1 MSDPTPSHPTVTPLR
16 VLIVDDQPLVRQGL
30 ASLLDLEDDVQV
42 LAQAE
47 NGRQALDLAGELRPD
62 VVLMDVRMPVMDGIQ
77 ATAEFRR
84 RNGPP
89 VVLLTTFEE
98 VEDMT
103 GGLNAGAAGYL
114 FKSAEIDEILDALW
128 RVHRGE
134 KVIHA
139 RVAQALARQL
149 RLPARLEPSGA
160 LTGREVQVI
169 RALAAGQ
176 PNKRIGQQMGISEG
190 TVKVHVSNILAKLGA
205 GNRTEAVR
213 RAIDLGL
220 LGEDTAG

>member
-1 MSDPTPSHPTVTPLR
+1 MSDCVPPHPGVTPLR

-30 ASLLDLEDDVQV
+30 ASLLDLEDDVEV

-47 NGRQALDLAGELRPD
+47 NGRQALLLADELRPD

-77 ATAEFRR
+77 ATAELRR

-134 KVIHA
+134 KVIHP
-139 RVAQALARQL
+139 RVAQALAQQL
-149 RLPARLEPSGA
+149 RVPARLEPSGA
-160 LTGREVQVI
+160 LTEREVQVV

-205 GNRTEAVR
+205 GNRTEVVR
-213 RAIDLGL
+213 RAMELGL
-220 LGEDTAG
+220 LKEEAGG